1 MPESSN
7 RPPDNPAERK
17 ARYRKIFK
25 RLPPKTQ
32 EVFLSLTEDQR
43 KVIRDIM
50 AVDPE
55 NFTSEMMLAE
65 VKKLGLGKHELISS
79 TRSDIT
85 APVKLSK
92 LHGDGT
98 HSTDAETDVADKVE
112 EFLDNLRMGFVE
124 QTLRIRNEL
133 RGKFNLTKAEGY
145 KEIFKAGFIRNVGL
159 GFYAEAYRL
168 YDEFGI
174 GIVDL
179 NRNPDISEVMEEA
192 LEKEKQTGNRLNISN
207 LVLTFGDCFDFT
219 KLKSYEDVIWQ
230 DMIAEARFPI
240 GDQQSSA
247 LPPQAE
253 PSAETPIDSD
263 SAMLGRVAIPIL
275 EPEFGSPKSPHDTAT
290 MPAIDG
296 RFFVGASGTITTPEN
311 HPSPSVTNLTP
322 APTDKVIIQPE
333 SADVTET
340 AKQSLIKYL
349 RIANTDALKLIFDE
363 YIAGFQ
369 ECRDAAKEGF
379 LLAIREHRIT
389 DARIINELGVLD
401 VKDDDYVKAIA
412 TGYTSALKEIR
423 NKDALDLR
431 SAFEGERIIDF
442 DALHQEFYREVVVPI
457 RLPSVRQKL
466 ITCLSEGDVAQTES
480 LLSEYG
486 LYGNFA
492 EIVGYEVALRK
503 GFLKALSEYRIS
515 DAKQIYDKFDPGIDL
530 RHELKTAY
538 LVCAKKGEIQILIDI
553 YSNFSQEVIDF
564 SHCDS
569 AEDRQA
575 ISQIYLKAKKEG
587 RNDDAICI
595 RNLFSLF
602 SSIDFGGLDKQF
614 EREVVLE
621 PKLALARQDLIT
633 YLSEGNISQIES
645 ILGQFGIHD
654 NFMDIEGYDN
664 AVKQGFFKALSE
676 RNVPLALKIYDELSP
691 ATDLR
696 PELKKAY
703 LAFAKTGETQ
713 VLRDIYVKFFREKI
727 DFSACGSD
735 ENRQAVSQIYLTA
748 KKEGRGGDV
757 IGLRNL
763 FRTVPGIDFDEID
776 KQFEREVVLP
786 QKITAAKQNF
796 LNSLS
801 QGNIK
806 EIEAVIKKYGIH
818 DCFMNIEG
826 YDAAVSQGFSRALSE
841 GRLDDAE
848 KIYDQFG
855 PGIDLR
861 PELKKLYLDCVK
873 TGDIRT
879 IREIYTIFSDDKV
892 DFSDCD
898 SAEDRQAV
906 SQIYL
911 TAKKEKRV
919 DEAMDVRNL
928 FRSFPAIDF
937 DELDKQYYRQVVLPP
952 ELVSARQDF
961 LTNMS
966 QGNIAKVEDIVRDYG
981 IHECFMDI
989 KDVYIASVRQGFL
1002 TALLE
1007 DRFSDAD
1014 KIYDQ
1019 FGPGIDLTPELKK
1032 VYLDNLKKGKIW
1044 ALKRIESKY
1053 SSEGL
1058 DFRDYPEDIY
1068 VQAIEQGYLTAKR
1081 EGRDDD
1087 TLDIV
1092 HLSGTINISF
1102 GDLNKLFDEEKK
1114 ESAALAG
1121 EPDAAIVAEEK
1132 PEALDEEEIKRRDDV
1147 IQKFTENIT
1156 SGKIAEAIDIYDQ
1169 EVGKINFYEIEPCRD
1184 AIKQAFWDVL
1194 SDGKS
1199 AIVLEIINR
1208 FPEVKLAKIEPA
1220 VRRGYLTAKREGR
1233 EGDAGQLRIIF
1244 AYENIDFNSM
1254 DEVITKERK
1263 ARLFRTDILGDALEA
1278 HITSM
1283 MKEDDPENFFVYF
1296 KHKNYE
1302 AAKEHLKTY
1311 GDKLGLRHT
1320 DRFEQM
1326 VRSSF
1331 SEFLVNGDFNNTQLI
1346 RNEFGLHMDLTKEM
1360 EYCLNKGLGE
1370 GDMEYC
1376 HQLLQHFPEIRNIA
1390 GYEQKVRKSFEGAI
1404 VNGNFQY
1411 AQFIR
1416 NEFGPNMDI
1425 YIYVENGITKSLDEG
1440 QNEHLEL
1447 YLAHFP
1453 DETKQVYSNFL
1464 SKRYT
1469 FYAEKLQK
1477 VLRSKKVIDE
1487 VCHKAAYQGY
1497 LKYLE
1502 EGHLKE
1508 ALDFRN
1514 KFDVEESKQSPEELK
1529 AAINKGFYQ
1538 CLITGDFKTAKAFLK
1553 RGGNLID
1560 TQNVLLRAYNDCIH
1574 LYPDKLEIATQISL
1588 KFGKLAD
1595 FPK

>member
-1 MPESSN
+1 MPESPN
-7 RPPDNPAERK
+7 KPPDNPAERK
-17 ARYRKIFK
+17 AFYTSIFK
-25 RLPPKTQ
+25 RLPKESQ
-32 EVFLSLTEDQR
+32 EDFMALSKEQQ
-43 KVIRDIM
+43 KFVRDIM
-50 AVDPE
+50 AENPE
-55 NFTSEMMLAE
+55 EFTPDKMRTE
-65 VKKLGLGKHELISS
+65 VKKLGTGKIELITS

-85 APVKLSK
+85 AEPIKLSE

-98 HSTDAETDVADKVE
+98 PSLEAETDVADKVE
-112 EFLDNLRMGFVE
+112 EFLDNLRLGFVE
-124 QTLRIRNEL
+124 QALRIRNEL

-145 KEIFKAGFIRNVGL
+145 KEIFKAGFIRNVGS

-179 NRNPDISEVMEEA
+179 NRNPDISKAMEQA

-207 LVLTFGDCFDFT
+207 LVLTIGDCFDFK
-219 KLKSYEDVIWQ
+219 KLIDYEDVIWL
-230 DMIAEARFPI
+230 DMLREACSPI
-240 GDQQSSA
+240 GDQQSSP
-247 LPPQAE
+247 LPAE
-253 PSAETPIDSD
+253 APPPAETPTDNGS
-263 SAMLGRVAIPIL
+263 MMVGRVAIPIL
-275 EPEFGSPKSPHDTAT
+275 EPELGLPDSPHDTAT
-290 MPAIDG
+290 MPVIDG
-296 RFFVGASGTITTPEN
+296 RFFVVASGTITTPI
-311 HPSPSVTNLTP
+311 HPPSSSETNL
-322 APTDKVIIQPE
+322 APVLSDKVIVQSE
-333 SADVTET
+333 GADVTET
-340 AKQSLIKYL
+340 AKQSLIKCL

-369 ECRDAAKEGF
+369 ECRQAAKEGF
-379 LLAIREHRIT
+379 LLAIRQRRIA
-389 DARIINELGVLD
+389 DACIINELGVLD
-401 VKDDDYVKAIA
+401 VKDNDCVRAIA
-412 TGYTSALKEIR
+412 AGYTLALREIR
-423 NKDALDLR
+423 NEDALHLR
-431 SAFEGERIIDF
+431 SAFDHERIIDF
-442 DALHQEFYREVVVPI
+442 DALDKQFYREVVVPI
-457 RLPSVRQKL
+457 KLPSEKQNFL
-466 ITCLSEGDVAQTES
+466 TYLSQGDIAGVES
-480 LLSEYG
+480 VLKEFG
-486 LYGNFA
+486 FHDCFMD
-492 EIVGYEVALRK
+492 IVGYEVALRQ

-515 DAKQIYDKFDPGIDL
+515 DAKQIYDQFSPGRDL
-530 RHELKTAY
+530 RPELKTAY
-538 LVCAKKGEIQILIDI
+538 LAFAKKGEIQILIDI

-564 SHCDS
+564 SDCDS
-569 AEDRQA
+569 AEHRQA
-575 ISQIYLKAKKEG
+575 VSQIYLKAKKEG

-595 RNLFSLF
+595 RNLFSSF
-602 SSIDFGGLDKQF
+602 PAIDFDGLDKQF
-614 EREVVLE
+614 EKEVILE

-633 YLSEGNISQIES
+633 YLSEGSIGQIES
-645 ILGQFGIHD
+645 ILGEYGIHG

-664 AVKQGFFKALSE
+664 AVKQGFLKALYE
-676 RNVPLALKIYDELSP
+676 RDIPLALKIYDELGP

-713 VLRDIYVKFFREKI
+713 VLRDIFIKFFREKI
-727 DFSACGSD
+727 DFSDCDSD

-748 KKEGRGGDV
+748 KKEGRGADV

-763 FRTVPGIDFDEID
+763 FRTVPGIDFDALD
-776 KQFEREVVLP
+776 TQFDREVVLP
-786 QKITAAKQNF
+786 QKIAAAKQNF

-818 DCFMNIEG
+818 DCFMDIKDG
-826 YDAAVSQGFSRALSE
+826 HYVAAVRQGFFRSLSE
-841 GRLDDAE
+841 GRFDEAE

-873 TGDIRT
+873 SGDIRT

-898 SAEDRQAV
+898 SAYHRSAI
-906 SQIYL
+906 SLIYI
-911 TAKKEKRV
+911 TAKKEKRD

-937 DELDKQYYRQVVLPP
+937 DELDKQFEREVKLPP
-952 ELVSARQDF
+952 KLAAAKQDF
-961 LTNMS
+961 ITYMS
-966 QGNIAKVEDIVRDYG
+966 QGIISMVEDVISTYG
-981 IHECFMDI
+981 IHDCFMSI
-989 KDVYIASVRQGFL
+989 EGYEAAVRQGFL
-1002 TALLE
+1002 VTLSG
-1007 DRFSDAD
+1007 DRFSDAE

-1019 FGPGIDLTPELKK
+1019 FGPGIDLTSELKK

-1044 ALKRIESKY
+1044 ALKRLDTKY
-1053 SSEGL
+1053 RPEGV
-1058 DFRDYPEDIY
+1058 DFTDYDEDIY
-1068 VQAIEQGYLTAKR
+1068 RQAIEQGYKTAKDEKR
-1081 EGRDDD
+1081 YDDVHEIVYLAG
-1087 TLDIV
+1087 TLD
-1092 HLSGTINISF
+1092 ISF
-1102 GDLNKLFDEEKK
+1102 GDLNKFLDEENKK
-1114 ESAALAG
+1114 SVAPAG
-1121 EPDAAIVAEEK
+1121 EPDAAAVAEEK
-1132 PEALDEEEIKRRDDV
+1132 PEVLDEEEIKRRNDV

-1169 EVGKINFYEIEPCRD
+1169 EAGKINFFEIETCRD

-1194 SDGKS
+1194 SCGNS
-1199 AIVLEIINR
+1199 AMVLKIIDR
-1208 FPEVKLAKIEPA
+1208 FPGVVLAKIEPA
-1220 VRRGYLTAKREGR
+1220 IRLGYLTAKREGR
-1233 EGDAGQLRIIF
+1233 EGDASELRVIF
-1244 AYENIDFNSM
+1244 AHENIDFDSL
-1254 DEVITKERK
+1254 DEIVSKEQN
-1263 ARLFRTDILGDALEA
+1263 ARDLRTDILGDALP
-1278 HITSM
+1278 SV
-1283 MKEDDPENFFVYF
+1283 MKEEDPENFFVYF
-1296 KHKNYE
+1296 KHNNYE
-1302 AAKEHLKTY
+1302 AAAEYLKTY
-1311 GDKLGLRHT
+1311 GDKLGLRQT

-1331 SEFLVNGDFNNTQLI
+1331 SESLVNGDFNNAQLI
-1346 RNEFGLHMDLTKEM
+1346 RNEFGSHMDLTKEM

-1440 QNEHLEL
+1440 HEEHLEQ
-1447 YLAHFP
+1447 YLTHFP
-1453 DETKQVYSNFL
+1453 NETKQAYSNFL
-1464 SKRYT
+1464 SNRLSY
-1469 FYAEKLQK
+1469 YAEKLRK
-1477 VLRSKKVIDE
+1477 VLKPKNIIDE
-1487 VCHKAAYQGY
+1487 DCHKAAFQSY

-1529 AAINKGFYQ
+1529 AALDKGLYQ
-1538 CLITGDFKTAKAFLK
+1538 CLISGDLKTARAFINKFGDLVDYRK
-1553 RGGNLID
+1553 ILP
-1560 TQNVLLRAYNDCIH
+1560 QAYNDCIH